1 MRDHDV
7 SHVHLSAVPPEDL
20 TSHDNYMI
28 SCKLSDSR
36 FIGQVTTS
44 SRKAFGILALEK
56 KLLKLALIDR
66 QLLAKLDQIDLV
78 KIRVLSLN
86 ESYNPAS

>member
-1 MRDHDV
+1 MFLKRPFYTRIEQKFEFFFFGMRDHDV

-44 SRKAFGILALEK
+44 KSEAFGILALEK
-56 KLLKLALIDR
+56 KNAT
-66 QLLAKLDQIDLV
+66 
-78 KIRVLSLN
+78 
-86 ESYNPAS
+86 